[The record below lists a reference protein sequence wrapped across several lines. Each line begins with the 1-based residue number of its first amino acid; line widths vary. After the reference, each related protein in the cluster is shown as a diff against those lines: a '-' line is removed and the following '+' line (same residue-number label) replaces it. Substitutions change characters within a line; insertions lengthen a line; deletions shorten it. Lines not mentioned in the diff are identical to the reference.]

1 MLAITTS
8 ASSLVQEIVPVAM
21 TSAPATAADS
31 DRALL
36 ERVARGDER
45 ALGRLYDRYATP
57 LYAVA
62 YRIAGERADAEEI
75 VLEAFSQVWRE
86 AGRFQAD
93 KGSVAAWLT
102 VICRSR
108 ALDLVRSRGRRS
120 KLADRAVAAD
130 PERLPGL
137 GSAGP
142 DSDMEVTQTERAR
155 RVGEAL
161 SSLSPPQREAIELAY
176 YDGLSQSE
184 IAERLNQPLGT
195 IKTRVRLAMQKLRD
209 ALRPYYFEGTP

>member
-1 MLAITTS
+1 MLAITGS
-8 ASSLVQEIVPVAM
+8 ASSLVREIVPLAM
-21 TSAPATAADS
+21 TSAPATAAES

-36 ERVARGDER
+36 DRVARGDER
-45 ALGRLYDRYATP
+45 ALGRLYDRFSAS

-93 KGSVAAWLT
+93 KGSVAAWVT

-108 ALDLVRSRGRRS
+108 ALDLVRSRSRRS
-120 KLADRAVAAD
+120 KLADKAVAAD
-130 PERLPGL
+130 PDRVPAL
-137 GSAGP
+137 GARGV
-142 DSDMEVTQTERAR
+142 DSEAEVTQTERAR

-161 SSLSPPQREAIELAY
+161 SNLSPPQREAIQLAY
-176 YDGLSQSE
+176 YDGLSQAE

>member
-1 MLAITTS
+1 MLAITGS
-8 ASSLVQEIVPVAM
+8 ASSLPREIVPLAM
-21 TSAPATAADS
+21 TSAPAAAAES

-36 ERVARGDER
+36 DRIARGDER
-45 ALGRLYDRYATP
+45 ALGRLYDRFSAS
-57 LYAVA
+57 LYAIA

-75 VLEAFSQVWRE
+75 VLEAFAQVWRE
-86 AGRFQAD
+86 AVRFQAD

-120 KLADRAVAAD
+120 KLADKAVAAD
-130 PERLPGL
+130 PESLPGL
-137 GSAGP
+137 GSP
-142 DSDMEVTQTERAR
+142 SLDSDVEASQSERVR

-161 SSLSPPQREAIELAY
+161 SSLSPPQRQAIELAY
-176 YDGLSQSE
+176 YDGLSQAE

-195 IKTRVRLAMQKLRD
+195 IKTRVRLGMQKLRD
-209 ALRPYYFEGTP
+209 ALRPYYYEGTS